1 MARGI
6 AIVLLVFG
14 VGAGGGFAWRTGWL
28 PIEFRPAETGS
39 LAGPRLE
46 PSLLAPIVTVSAE
59 TEEALLDAPE
69 QSEPEPEVGENV
81 AEEVPRRLPLDDDR
95 ARPISAAR
103 RIDKRTPM
111 RLSRPEEATEGSVEA
126 AAFTEETES
135 PPPASVNQESPGPS
149 APRPLPAAEP
159 KAQPVVD
166 SLDTELAAIDAQ
178 LAAQEYLPAHKQLSK
193 IYWERPA
200 DRAAIQS
207 RLDSTANIIF
217 FQPQP
222 HFIEPYVIQAGDRM
236 EAIAKKYK
244 LSWEYVAQLNRTQP
258 TRIQVGKR
266 LKLLKGPFGA
276 AVDLQE
282 FALTVHLQGYY
293 VKRYDVGIGKD
304 GSSPLGKFPVLN
316 KVANPQY
323 TDPDGKVIDGE
334 DPQNPLGKRWIDL
347 GNSYG
352 IHGTI
357 EPDSIGKAA
366 SAGCIRLRDQDIL
379 EVYNFLVIGSEVTLR
394 N

>member
-1 MARGI
+1 MNRGI
-6 AIVLLVFG
+6 VIGLLVFG
-14 VGAGGGFAWRTGWL
+14 IGTGGGFAWRSGWF
-28 PIEFRPAETGS
+28 PVEFRPAETGS

-46 PSLLAPIVTVSAE
+46 PSPLTPIVTVSAE
-59 TEEALLDAPE
+59 AEEPPLAAPE

-81 AEEVPRRLPLDDDR
+81 AQAIPRRLPLEDDG

-126 AAFTEETES
+126 AAFTEEAETTQ
-135 PPPASVNQESPGPS
+135 PPSTSSE
-149 APRPLPAAEP
+149 APRILPAAEP
-159 KAQPVVD
+159 AALPAVD
-166 SLDTELAAIDAQ
+166 SLDTELDAIDAQ

-222 HFIEPYVIQAGDRM
+222 HFIEPYVIQAGDRL

-282 FALTVHLQGYY
+282 FALTLHLQGYY

-316 KVANPQY
+316 KVTNPQY
-323 TDPDGKVIDGE
+323 TDPDGKVVDGE

-379 EVYNFLVIGSEVTLR
+379 EVYNFLVVGSEVTLR

>member
-1 MARGI
+1 MNRGI
-6 AIVLLVFG
+6 VIGLLVFG
-14 VGAGGGFAWRTGWL
+14 IGTGGGFAWRSGWF
-28 PIEFRPAETGS
+28 PVEFRPAETGS

-46 PSLLAPIVTVSAE
+46 PSPLAPIVTVSAE
-59 TEEALLDAPE
+59 AEEPPLAAPE
-69 QSEPEPEVGENV
+69 QSEPEPEVGENI
-81 AEEVPRRLPLDDDR
+81 AQAVPRRLPLEDDG

-111 RLSRPEEATEGSVEA
+111 RLSRPEEATEGRVEA
-126 AAFTEETES
+126 AAFTEEAEATQPSSTSTE
-135 PPPASVNQESPGPS
+135 
-149 APRPLPAAEP
+149 APRTLPATEP
-159 KAQPVVD
+159 EAQPAAD

-178 LAAQEYLPAHKQLSK
+178 LAAQEYLPAHKQLSR

-316 KVANPQY
+316 KVTNPQY
-323 TDPDGKVIDGE
+323 TDPDGKVVDGE

-379 EVYNFLVIGSEVTLR
+379 EVYNFLVVGSEVTLR